1 MRGDDGAGLV
11 EIAELER
18 DGGADDRFLPVDRDR
33 QAAHPF
39 HPVVVRALG
48 EFAAGRRQIAL
59 EGLVRP
65 EHEVHRPGEHEGRL
79 ALDQRERRV
88 RRQADHG
95 ALGGIADMV
104 AAKRVVRER
113 LAVVA
118 RGPHPDGDPRQAG
131 DRLDDPIELRRPE
144 HAAELAEARHEV
156 GDLDLAA
163 VAVGQHGRD
172 DRRVAHVFRLKLRH
186 VVEHDVGESLLLL
199 ARQQSAEDRVAV
211 ETRIAPPHDPR
222 RRIDQCGR
230 APVPDDGQIQSVACH
245 HPALSPW
252 SATIRA
258 SHERTSSGLSK

>member
-1 MRGDDGAGLV
+1 MRGDHGAGLV

-59 EGLVRP
+59 ERLVRP

-95 ALGGIADMV
+95 GLGGIADMV

-144 HAAELAEARHEV
+144 YAAELAEARHEV

-163 VAVGQHGRD
+163 VRGRSARSTRSPCCACIPTETPPC
-172 DRRVAHVFRLKLRH
+172 RR
-186 VVEHDVGESLLLL
+186 
-199 ARQQSAEDRVAV
+199 AR
-211 ETRIAPPHDPR
+211 R
-222 RRIDQCGR
+222 RRIPSPACPPAIGR
-230 APVPDDGQIQSVACH
+230 RSGRRRNADSTTTRSAPSDRPMRPCARS
-245 HPALSPW
+245 
-252 SATIRA
+252 R
-258 SHERTSSGLSK
+258 